1 MCVLAVKYFEVH
13 GWVAAKNRDRSY
25 KPTICVKK
33 SFRMGTE
40 RCMFWDEETKWTEGV
55 NEHGIAIL
63 NTTLKVKKDEKEA
76 TLREPGDIFYSP
88 GGKIIRKALL
98 KKSVDKAVKELV
110 DNEMEGFSLVFS
122 KDKAILVEAPSY
134 IDVDKDYEYNLTELE
149 KGKDYVRTNH
159 GIHFKNAGYP
169 IVSDDEKMI
178 LSRKS
183 SESRYK
189 VTYDLMK
196 TVKEPEDLLRILGN
210 TDNKNPQMNPF
221 RTSKTHGKSIMV
233 TTGQIL
239 SIPGDK
245 VFYYRPVWGD
255 IKADFSKL
263 DNIEAKTFFE
273 LMTNRKII
281 GVKESVAFKNFYS
294 VLYPSQ

>member
-1 MCVLAVKYFEVH
+1 
-13 GWVAAKNRDRSY
+13 
-25 KPTICVKK
+25 
-33 SFRMGTE
+33 
-40 RCMFWDEETKWTEGV
+40 MFWDEETKWTEGV
-55 NEHGIAIL
+55 NEYGVAVL
-63 NTTLKVKKDEKEA
+63 NTTLKVKKDEKA
-76 TLREPGDIFYSP
+76 GTLREPGEVFYSP
-88 GGKIIRKALL
+88 GGKALRKALL
-98 KKSVDKAVKELV
+98 EKTVDKAVQSLV
-110 DNEMEGFSLVFS
+110 DSEMEGFSLVFS
-122 KDKAILVEAPSY
+122 KDKAVLIEAPSY
-134 IDVDKDYEYNLTELE
+134 VDVEKDYEYNLTEL
-149 KGKDYVRTNH
+149 KKDKDYVRTNH

-183 SESRYK
+183 SESRYN

-210 TDNKNPQMNPF
+210 TDNKNTQMNPF

-239 SIPGDK
+239 SIPGDR